1 MASAAMDIA
10 PPSQRSMLMNV
21 MSHMEMDPCNQ
32 DKWIEQALLLAKQDG
47 SVPLLEVFKKTE
59 KEQVGG
65 FIDNSI
71 SPNTYNT
78 VVAPP
83 QAGKTQGIMLTAVEA
98 AYDSNILTVMGVMNS
113 VLETPR
119 FRSTA
124 NKLNGLIAQIAA
136 ELGIQPEH
144 APKLKIFDEGSTIT
158 YKHALT
164 AWSKGSNVIPVFVV
178 MMNNKKF
185 NKFQS
190 DHLPDIARV
199 VEKDAQ
205 GHYKIMLV
213 TDEADLQY
221 KTADNTSQLERSIF
235 GQKLTMDQRQ
245 FETLQDIF
253 TTVTNV
259 TATPQAIATGEVKFG
274 GRQPVV
280 FEPQPSKSNFQYHTR
295 EGWGN
300 KLVTRV
306 CAETPEDMYE
316 DIMADEANRFA
327 LVYESKNCKVQG
339 RSTAARSTAERF
351 AEKFPGKPGI
361 VTFAWSSGKI
371 EAYTADPA
379 WIQFFRGTPAGL
391 FAVKQEK
398 NGVFGFTGKK
408 TVSSYPS
415 IINFMAS
422 GSADSVKCKFFLF
435 AKELTDR
442 AIPVKGTEHQWPL
455 TDMWLESPKMPQE
468 ARIQVCGRLCGID
481 PAGTTKTL
489 WCSEEEHEHHKKA
502 IDTVQYVVEKL
513 LKAGIGAQE
522 AIAKTRKTLVDLT
535 DDTPVVSK
543 IVVDEDGAIFHLG
556 GTKITR
562 PGAGKRTRDLA
573 VDTKRMVSSKK
584 MKLSED
590 KYESGLSHADV
601 TGGQPIDLSES
612 SSSAGQSSP
621 VYLSAD
627 GAVSDASERQ
637 QMHEASSGQSGKGVV
652 DAIIEVIR
660 DSGDPVAFSRMPLD
674 MASRNTYPD
683 GCAFSPEKFLK
694 YLVREKMGLL
704 TSNGVR
710 YLNGSFWEV

>member
-1 MASAAMDIA
+1 MKVI
-10 PPSQRSMLMNV
+10 
-21 MSHMEMDPCNQ
+21 SHMEMDPCNQ
-32 DKWIEQALLLAKQDG
+32 DKWIEQALHMAKQG
-47 SVPLLEVFKKTE
+47 GGRPLLDVFQQAS
-59 KEQVGG
+59 KEQIGG

-71 SPNTYNT
+71 SSNTYNT

-119 FRSTA
+119 FRATA
-124 NKLNGLIAQIAA
+124 EKLNGLVEQIAA
-136 ELGIQPEH
+136 QLGIGPEL

-158 YKHALT
+158 YKRALT
-164 AWSKGSNVIPVFVV
+164 AWSRGSNVIPVFVV

-199 VEKDAQ
+199 VEKDSH

-221 KTADNTSQLERSIF
+221 KTESNTSQLERSIF

-245 FETLQDIF
+245 FDTLQDVF

-259 TATPQAIATGEVKFG
+259 TATPQAIVTGEVKFG
-274 GRQPVV
+274 GRHPVV

-295 EGWGN
+295 DGWEN
-300 KLVTRV
+300 KLITRV
-306 CAETPEDMYE
+306 CADGPGEMYE
-316 DIMADEANRFA
+316 DMMADGENRFA

-339 RSTAARSTAERF
+339 RSAAARTT
-351 AEKFPGKPGI
+351 AEKFTEKFAGKPGV
-361 VTFAWSSGKI
+361 VTFAWSSGKV
-371 EAYTADPA
+371 EAYTADPS
-379 WIQFFRGTPAGL
+379 WIQFFRGSPAGL
-391 FAVKQEK
+391 FEVKQEN

-408 TVSSYPS
+408 SVNSYPS

-422 GSADSVKCKFFLF
+422 RSADSVTCKFILF

-455 TDMWLESPKMPQE
+455 TDMFIESPKMPQE

-481 PAGTTKTL
+481 PAGAVKKL

-502 IDTVQYVVEKL
+502 IDTVQYIVEKL
-513 LKAGIGAQE
+513 LRAGIGAQD

-535 DDTPVVSK
+535 DDSPVVSK

-584 MKLSED
+584 MKLSD
-590 KYESGLSHADV
+590 DTYQSGLSHADV
-601 TGGQPIDLSES
+601 TGGQTVDLSDS
-612 SSSAGQSSP
+612 SGSSP
-621 VYLSAD
+621 VDLSTD
-627 GAVSDASERQ
+627 GSVDDTSVLRQMREAASGE
-637 QMHEASSGQSGKGVV
+637 SGKGVV
-652 DAIIEVIR
+652 AAIIEVIR

-674 MASRNTYPD
+674 MASRSMYPD
-683 GCAFSPEKFLK
+683 GLSFCPKKFLK
-694 YLVREKMGLL
+694 FIVRENMDLL
-704 TSNGVR
+704 TSNGVQ
-710 YLNGSFWEV
+710 YMNGSFWEV

>member
-1 MASAAMDIA
+1 MEISS
-10 PPSQRSMLMNV
+10 PSQRSTLMKV
-21 MSHMEMDPCNQ
+21 VSHMEMDPVNQ
-32 DKWIEQALLLAKQDG
+32 DKWIEQALDMAKKDSG
-47 SVPLLEVFKKTE
+47 HPLLDVFQRMK
-59 KEQVGG
+59 KEQTGG

-83 QAGKTQGIMLTAVEA
+83 QAGKTQGIMFTAVEA

-119 FRSTA
+119 FRATA
-124 NKLNGLIAQIAA
+124 EKINGLVEKIASH
-136 ELGIQPEH
+136 LGINPDL

-158 YKHALT
+158 YKRALT
-164 AWSKGSNVIPVFVV
+164 AWSRGSNVIPIFVV

-199 VEKDAQ
+199 VEKDSH

-221 KTADNTSQLERSIF
+221 KTESNTSQLERSIF

-245 FETLQDIF
+245 FDTLQDVF

-259 TATPQAIATGEVKFG
+259 TATPQAIVTGEVKFG
-274 GRQPVV
+274 GRHPVI
-280 FEPQPSKSNFQYHTR
+280 FEPQPSRNNFQYHTKD
-295 EGWGN
+295 GWEN
-300 KLVTRV
+300 KLITRV
-306 CAETPEDMYE
+306 CADGPGAMYE
-316 DIMADEANRFA
+316 DMMVDEANRFA

-339 RSTAARSTAERF
+339 RSAAARTT
-351 AEKFPGKPGI
+351 AEKFTEKFAGKPGI

-371 EAYTADPA
+371 EAYTADPT
-379 WIQFFRGTPAGL
+379 WIQFFRGSPAGL
-391 FAVKQEK
+391 FAVKQENK
-398 NGVFGFTGKK
+398 GVFGFTGKK
-408 TVSSYPS
+408 SVNSYPA

-422 GSADSVKCKFFLF
+422 RSADSVKCKFVLF
-435 AKELTDR
+435 AKELSSR

-455 TDMWLESPKMPQE
+455 SDMFIEAPKIPQE

-481 PAGTTKTL
+481 PVGTVKKL

-502 IDTVQYVVEKL
+502 IDTVQYIIDNL
-513 LKAGIGAQE
+513 LNKGIGAQD

-535 DDTPVVSK
+535 DDDSPVVSK

-556 GTKITR
+556 GTNITR
-562 PGAGKRTRDLA
+562 PGAGKRTRTLA

-590 KYESGLSHADV
+590 KYTSGLSHADV
-601 TGGQPIDLSES
+601 TGGQSVDPRD
-612 SSSAGQSSP
+612 SSASSASSP
-621 VYLSAD
+621 VDLSAELFD
-627 GAVSDASERQ
+627 DMSVLDQMREAASGE
-637 QMHEASSGQSGKGVV
+637 SGKGVV
-652 DAIIEVIR
+652 AAIIESIR
-660 DSGDPVAFSRMPLD
+660 DSGDPVAFSHMAPD
-674 MASRNTYPD
+674 MASRSHFPD
-683 GCAFSPEKFLK
+683 GCAFSPSAFLRFI
-694 YLVREKMGLL
+694 VREKMDLL
-704 TSNGVR
+704 TSNGVQ
-710 YLNGSFWEV
+710 YMNGCFWEM